1 MGIWE
6 DRAGGRNLGTGVG
19 DKGMYVTRSRTAMLM
34 RNIGGKKSNV
44 LKKLRIRAEVG
55 WEENRFVL
63 LS

>member
-1 MGIWE
+1 MSGKTGMGE
-6 DRAGGRNLGTGVG
+6 GG
-19 DKGMYVTRSRTAMLM
+19 KGMCVTRSKTAVLV
-34 RNIGGKKSNV
+34 RNIGGKRSNV